1 MTQRVGSNR
10 IATQV
15 VNRIN
20 SSYDTANAAFIKA
33 NTGGDTSTANASFD
47 AANAAFIRANNS
59 LSANVGGTITGN
71 VTVIGNVSSNIV
83 TFNTEFD
90 NGNSGAS
97 ITINFGRSQKQKL
110 TLTANT
116 TLTFTAPPGVGNF
129 LLKLVQDGT
138 GGRLITWPASVKW
151 ASNTTPTLS
160 SNASVTD
167 IATFYYDGTNYYGV
181 ASTGF
186 V

>member
-15 VNRIN
+15 TNRIN
-20 SSYDTANAAFIKA
+20 SSYDHANAAFNAA
-33 NTGGDTSTANASFD
+33 NTAGGADQVARNTANAS
-47 AANAAFIRANNS
+47 FIRANNS
-59 LSANVGGTITGN
+59 INANTGGTITGN
-71 VTVIGNVSSNIV
+71 VTVVGNVSSNIV
-83 TFNTEFD
+83 TFFSEYD

-116 TLTFTAPPGVGNF
+116 TLTFNAPPGVGNF

-151 ASNTTPTLS
+151 TLNTSPTLS
-160 SNASVTD
+160 SNANSVD

-181 ASTGF
+181 ASLNF
-186 V
+186 A